1 MLLCACV
8 MTWMGWFNNPT
19 EALAVSLD
27 RRGLTEDVILPSQRR
42 YLQYFDN
49 LLQGIR
55 PSPEAMKLTRVA
67 IEGLPDMSDGACSP
81 FLEVYRQDHLVYSSY
96 VKGSKNRG
104 SVVPIKDGD
113 GTLFVPNIVLQV
125 GIKEG
130 IISQGNVFIRVRHLP
145 AYTDRPVTL
154 FRCQFYTGFVKLFK
168 LDLSPSELDRSVTPF
183 SIQLHCEFQPAD
195 DETSPMED
203 AYEMLITKESS
214 ALWSEVLRRKE
225 TRMMNTENKEGQS
238 VNGMRVQKHLLWGL
252 HGHQNDCLLNV
263 GVERRFEEQL

>member
-19 EALAVSLD
+19 EALAVALD

-104 SVVPIKDGD
+104 SVVPINAGD

-130 IISQGNVFIRVRHLP
+130 IIS
-145 AYTDRPVTL
+145 
-154 FRCQFYTGFVKLFK
+154 
-168 LDLSPSELDRSVTPF
+168 
-183 SIQLHCEFQPAD
+183 
-195 DETSPMED
+195 
-203 AYEMLITKESS
+203 
-214 ALWSEVLRRKE
+214 
-225 TRMMNTENKEGQS
+225 
-238 VNGMRVQKHLLWGL
+238 
-252 HGHQNDCLLNV
+252 
-263 GVERRFEEQL
+263 